1 MLALVILDHHAA
13 FFQLRIESATEI
25 EYNLLHTASNF
36 TVSKSNLLTLRH
48 LDLFYLL
55 FFSFFC
61 LFSFLISS
69 LFFSFLI
76 SCPLLLSFSHLFFLP
91 LSVAETSDFM
101 RRSREG
107 RDSIAGSTGSR
118 LLLTRLK
125 VFADNADGTNGFDN
139 SDSEW
144 SSQQGLRLTHGNG
157 ENLVEKNVF
166 GYISRI
172 SNVALTG
179 FDLTVLSDN
188 TDCDPCGDR
197 ISIQVV
203 YDALRSERS
212 DSGQQHGALHREQEQ
227 NSKVL
232 CPEEMSD
239 AALCSLTHLAK
250 QLSRS
255 EAQQKR

>member
-1 MLALVILDHHAA
+1 
-13 FFQLRIESATEI
+13 
-25 EYNLLHTASNF
+25 
-36 TVSKSNLLTLRH
+36 
-48 LDLFYLL
+48 
-55 FFSFFC
+55 
-61 LFSFLISS
+61 
-69 LFFSFLI
+69 
-76 SCPLLLSFSHLFFLP
+76 
-91 LSVAETSDFM
+91 M

-144 SSQQGLRLTHGNG
+144 SSRQGLRLTHGNG

-172 SNVALTG
+172 SNVALSG

-203 YDALRSERS
+203 YDALKSERT
-212 DSGQQHGALHREQEQ
+212 DSGQRHGALHREQEQ
-227 NSKVL
+227 NSEVL
-232 CPEEMSD
+232 CPEDMSD